1 MTIKRTQAVLPGAV
15 FLAALA
21 TSTGSSAIAPMADP
35 DLSFGSSRATAFAS
49 YDVPGSTLADRGVAV
64 FADRATGGYI
74 VIGEAASPTAGQTR
88 IAISFFSTTG
98 GVSSS
103 VKTFDVLRVDA
114 ACQRPNSTGFVI
126 GVVEGTTS
134 ENLSVIYAF
143 DGAGNLDTSVFGGDG
158 KITADFAGPERFVDL
173 VCSASDVLVSRSI
186 TNLSTNASFGRTFR
200 AQFSGAVSGGNSF
213 TPVTGGIYDP
223 IGMGRASSLRVPA
236 VFAYKDDSIDNAISV
251 TTYDDGT
258 LVSSNTTNFPIPFA
272 TCGAMSAA
280 TSGRARVAK
289 VAGDKVLVAGDAR
302 LEGLSLYTEYL
313 WLLEINVPTTGAPTL
328 GTCASRIVGTN
339 DFVVGTNFFVNDLA
353 VSADGTEAY
362 AIGSGYRVD
371 PIEVDLDFE
380 LYRFIK
386 PGASWTALPGDNIA
400 IEFAHGNNVA
410 EADDQ
415 AVAGYID
422 ARTTPNRLL
431 VTGVRQWLGADTDV
445 SLTRLHLAPLFADG
459 LE

>member
-1 MTIKRTQAVLPGAV
+1 MTIKRTHTVLPGAV

-21 TSTGSSAIAPMADP
+21 ISTVSNAVAPMADL
-35 DLSFGSSRATAFAS
+35 DLSFGSSRATATAS

-64 FADRATGGYI
+64 FADRVTGGYT
-74 VIGEAASPTAGQTR
+74 VIGEAASPTAGKTR
-88 IAISFFSTTG
+88 IVISSFSTTG

-134 ENLSVIYAF
+134 ENLSAIYAF
-143 DGAGNLDTSVFGGDG
+143 DGAGNLDTSVFEGDG
-158 KITADFAGPERFVDL
+158 KVTADALGPERVVDL
-173 VCSASDVLVSRSI
+173 VCSASDVLVLRTV
-186 TNLSTNASFGRTFR
+186 TNPNTNASFGLSIR
-200 AQFSGAVSGGNSF
+200 AQFSGAANGGNTF
-213 TPVTGGIYDP
+213 IPVTGGIYDP
-223 IGMGRASSLRVPA
+223 IGMGKTGSQRVPT
-236 VFAYKDDSIDNAISV
+236 VLAYKDDSIDNAISM

-258 LVSSNTTNFPIPFA
+258 LADSNTTTFPIPFA

-289 VAGDKVLVAGDAR
+289 VAGDKVLVAGNASFDD
-302 LEGLSLYTEYL
+302 LLQTIEYL

-328 GTCASRIVGTN
+328 GTCTSRIVGTN
-339 DFVVGTNFFVNDLA
+339 NFVVGTNFFVNDLA
-353 VSADGTEAY
+353 VSADGSEVY

-400 IEFAHGNNVA
+400 IEFAHGNSVA

-431 VTGVRQWLGADTDV
+431 VTGVRQWLGADTDA
-445 SLTRLHLAPLFADG
+445 SLTRLQLAPLFADG